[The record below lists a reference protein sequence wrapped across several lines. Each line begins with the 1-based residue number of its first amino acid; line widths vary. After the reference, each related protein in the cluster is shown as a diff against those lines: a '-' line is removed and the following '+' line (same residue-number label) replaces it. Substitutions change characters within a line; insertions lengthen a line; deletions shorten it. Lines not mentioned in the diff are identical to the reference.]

1 MNFFELIVDAL
12 EDLLAFLDPNKHRLK
27 GKFMPSYK
35 VLKRR
40 YKGFNVNGK
49 SITPK
54 LSMQGLLVNGETGSY
69 KTSGV
74 IIRSILTVTGSQLIH
89 DPSKELF
96 EKTSGALAEKG
107 VNIFQLDFTNPSGS
121 LRFSP
126 MLRANTKSQITQL
139 ATNLVTI
146 NGDDKGEDA
155 SFWNQKAIETLY
167 VLISILKTQD
177 VKYQN
182 LSNVAYLLDMMQA
195 GHTTALVDA
204 FFDAYGS
211 EELFV
216 KYSSI
221 KSQSPN
227 TLSSVLGTAQTA
239 VQLFTLDE
247 NIAAITATDNIGDFI
262 DLRKSPSVI
271 YIHSSIAKM
280 HYYSKIS
287 SIFLSQFFE
296 RFFEELPQKE
306 MLDMYFHL
314 DELPVLSINSLDVI
328 CANIRKYRGAIMAV
342 TQDAKAQLTARYGYR
357 AQAILSNLRTKIY
370 LSANLNTA
378 MELERTLGRYD
389 FNDKQDG
396 DRLKSRSVLA
406 ADEIMALPSNKALV
420 FVSGMRMMKV
430 RVTPY
435 FKIKKLRKL
444 SELPPFV
451 SDVNISSDTI
461 ALISLENLLPNTD
474 TDESA
479 D

>member
-1 MNFFELIVDAL
+1 MNLFVLIVDAL

-35 VLKRR
+35 LLKRR

-54 LSMQGLLVNGETGSY
+54 LSMQGLLVSGESGSY

-74 IIRSILTVTGSQLIH
+74 IVRSILTVSGSQCIN

-96 EKTSGALAEKG
+96 EKTSCALAEKG
-107 VNIFQLDFTNPSGS
+107 INIFQLDFTNPSSS
-121 LRFSP
+121 LRFNP
-126 MLRANTKSQITQL
+126 MLRANTKSQINQL
-139 ATNLVTI
+139 ATNLVLI
-146 NGDDKGEDA
+146 NNDDKSDDA
-155 SFWNQKAIETLY
+155 SFWHQKAIETLF
-167 VLISILKTQD
+167 VLISVLKTQEMQ
-177 VKYQN
+177 YQN

-195 GHTTALVDA
+195 GHTTDLVDQL
-204 FFDAYGS
+204 FDTYADK
-211 EELFV
+211 ELFV
-216 KYSSI
+216 KYASI

-247 NIAAITATDNIGDFI
+247 NIATITATDNIGDFN
-262 DLRKSPSVI
+262 DLRKTPSAL

-342 TQDAKAQLTARYGYR
+342 TQDARAQLTARYGHR

-370 LSANLNTA
+370 LSANVQTA

-396 DRLKSRSVLA
+396 DRLKSRAVFTV
-406 ADEIMALPSNKALV
+406 DEIMALPANRALV

-430 RVTPY
+430 RVRPY
-435 FKIKKLRKL
+435 FKVKKLRKL
-444 SELPPFV
+444 TELPPFL
-451 SDVNISSDTI
+451 SDVSTSSGTVS
-461 ALISLENLLPNTD
+461 LIPLEKFFPNTPS
-474 TDESA
+474 DENA